1 MASGIKVRINAAG
14 ARDVLRS
21 GGVASYLD
29 AQGAK
34 VEASANSM
42 VPPDETGNPPFAR
55 STEVGLNRARCIVST
70 ANPHGVRANN
80 KRNILIKSLGG
91 G

>member
-1 MASGIKVRINAAG
+1 MASGIKVRMNSAG
-14 ARDVLRS
+14 ARALLTS
-21 GGVASYLD
+21 GAMASFVD
-29 AQGAK
+29 KQGAK
-34 VEASANSM
+34 VESAANSM
-42 VPPDETGNPPFAR
+42 ASADPMRNPAFAR
-55 STEVGLNRARCIVST
+55 STKAGSNRVRCVVAT